1 MLSGI
6 GPAPQLQKF
15 GIKTIV
21 NVSDVGQNLQDQ
33 PIFFFQNTVTGAQ
46 TLSPLLNNE
55 TALGGEIAQYAT
67 SKTGLLASDC
77 LINTIGF
84 LRLPSSSSILK
95 QFGDPSAGPGSPH
108 YQFSFLVRINISL
121 VLRLV

>member
-6 GPAPQLQKF
+6 GPAAQLQKF

-21 NVSDVGQNLQDQ
+21 NVSDVGQNMQDQ

-55 TALGGEIAQYAT
+55 TALGGEIAQYAAT
-67 SKTGLLASDC
+67 KTGLLASDC

-95 QFGDPSAGPGSPH
+95 QFGDPSAGSGSPH
-108 YQFSFLVRINISL
+108 FQFSFLVRMNSNW
-121 VLRLV
+121 RLAIV